1 MNSKINN
8 NEYKQSNEN
17 FSGEGQ
23 QRILYD
29 QLRVWAQKKGELKK
43 QNAKINAE
51 FREFCNYAL
60 FNGIDLTRY
69 QFPEGKFVMKERHSP
84 VTRELLLKHCD
95 GLVSPE
101 ILKILIQRI
110 EEREV
115 RHYRIFELR
124 RKHQTANLEKLK

>member
-1 MNSKINN
+1 
-8 NEYKQSNEN
+8 
-17 FSGEGQ
+17 
-23 QRILYD
+23 
-29 QLRVWAQKKGELKK
+29 
-43 QNAKINAE
+43 
-51 FREFCNYAL
+51 
-60 FNGIDLTRY
+60 
-69 QFPEGKFVMKERHSP
+69 MKERHSP

-101 ILKILIQRI
+101 VLKILIQRI

>member
-1 MNSKINN
+1 MNGKTDC
-8 NEYKQSNEN
+8 NELE
-17 FSGEGQ
+17 
-23 QRILYD
+23 QREMCREEIHKDFYD
-29 QLRVWAQKKGELKK
+29 KLRIWTQKKSKLKK

-60 FNGIDLTRY
+60 LNGIDLTGY

-84 VTRELLLKHCD
+84 VTKELLLKHCE

-115 RHYRIFELR
+115 RHYRIFQLSG
-124 RKHQTANLEKLK
+124 KKQTANMEK

>member
-1 MNSKINN
+1 MNSKVNIN
-8 NEYKQSNEN
+8 EFKKSNRE
-17 FSGEGQ
+17 FSGED
-23 QRILYD
+23 RKRVLYD
-29 QLRVWAQKKGELKK
+29 QLRVWAQKKDELKK

-69 QFPEGKFVMKERHSP
+69 QFPEGRFVMKERHSP

-115 RHYRIFELR
+115 RHYRIFQLS
-124 RKHQTANLEKLK
+124 EKKRTPNMEK